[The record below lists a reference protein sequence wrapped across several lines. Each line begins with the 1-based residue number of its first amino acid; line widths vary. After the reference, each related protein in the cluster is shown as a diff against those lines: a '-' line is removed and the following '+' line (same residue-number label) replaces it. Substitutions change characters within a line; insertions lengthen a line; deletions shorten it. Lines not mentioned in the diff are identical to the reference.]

1 MSGDSKYSK
10 VPGAMGHFARMEEA
24 LQTGAP
30 LPTFTPAP
38 LVREFDDELEAESE
52 SKPAEEAKP
61 AQKPAAK
68 ADAKVA
74 QPKKAANHDHDVIV
88 ELDPNVIDE
97 WEMVDRPTDEF
108 GDLSELTKSIAQ
120 HDQSIPI
127 LVRPKKNGRY
137 ELIYGR
143 RRWTICKDLDRKV
156 KAFVRD
162 LNDRDAYQQMVIE
175 NQHREDISS
184 WARAL
189 SYKKA
194 LDTGIYSSQ
203 SALAAHLGIDRSVL
217 NNILVY
223 TKIPDNIVE
232 AVGSFSKVGIHAVRA
247 LLTLCEDK
255 ENIDHIIGLA
265 DRIASGELGAKTLPR
280 AVERLRD
287 SAPRNPT
294 TSVADEHGAKVFSMR
309 RTDRGVL
316 QVTFAKDAIRHFSD
330 EELQQRLLDAIK

>member
-1 MSGDSKYSK
+1 MSGDSKYSN

-38 LVREFDDELEAESE
+38 LVREFDDELEAGPE
-52 SKPAEEAKP
+52 SKPAEESKPAHKSTAKP
-61 AQKPAAK
+61 
-68 ADAKVA
+68 DSKVA
-74 QPKKAANHDHDVIV
+74 LLKKVSNSDNGVV

-175 NQHREDISS
+175 NQHREDLSS

-217 NNILVY
+217 NNLLVY
-223 TKIPDNIVE
+223 TKIPDDIVE

-255 ENIDHIIGLA
+255 ENHDHLIGLA

-287 SAPRNPT
+287 SAPKNPT

-316 QVTFAKDAIRHFSD
+316 QVTFAKDAVRHLSD